1 MQGAESFYKELQGD
15 IEALKSNSSE
25 VWHRLKTDERRM
37 DHLDRCISTVE
48 DHVKENHET
57 VSEWFADLTAR
68 SSPEI
73 PREIVNSIQEVIND
87 SSPGGLLL
95 TG

>member
-1 MQGAESFYKELQGD
+1 M
-15 IEALKSNSSE
+15 EALKSE
-25 VWHRLKTDERRM
+25 VWQRLRTDERRM
-37 DHLDRCISTVE
+37 DKLDRCISAIE
-48 DHVKENHET
+48 DHVKENLET

-73 PREIVNSIQEVIND
+73 QESRKLLMIVLL
-87 SSPGGLLL
+87 GLLL